1 MAFYRF
7 QIDAP
12 VPAATVVD
20 RLRTAVGPMSPFGR
34 NRPAGFFATRPFG
47 ADPGEKPDPP
57 FVGTVQNDS
66 FRLQRNIAHRNSF
79 LPLLYGRISPTPG
92 GTRINVTMSMQP
104 LVFVFMLCWLAMA
117 GYGALTTR
125 STDRAILW
133 AMFAFGLLLAVAGF
147 FPEVDRAKTLL
158 STVIL
163 SPQNTAW
170 QLSLD

>member
-7 QIDAP
+7 QIDASI
-12 VPAATVVD
+12 PAATVVD
-20 RLRTAVGPMSPFGR
+20 RLRTAVGPMRPFGR

-47 ADPGEKPDPP
+47 ADPGEKPEPP
-57 FVGTVQNDS
+57 FVGAVQNES
-66 FRLQRNIAHRNSF
+66 FRIQRNIAHRNSF
-79 LPLLYGRISPTPG
+79 LPLLDGRISPTPSG
-92 GTRINVTMSMQP
+92 ARINVTMSMQP
-104 LVFVFMLCWLAMA
+104 LVFVFILCWLAMV
-117 GYGALTTR
+117 GHGALTDR
-125 STDRAILW
+125 STNHALLW
-133 AMFAFGLLLAVAGF
+133 GMFVFGILLALVGF